1 MKVEK
6 IILRDSAD
14 TQFDDLITF
23 EEKQLLEDIYS
34 RFFLLYLGENSWL
47 WVSASAFLLLTY
59 LYFLAQADDFFMKM
73 LREALSFLLQKWIN
87 RGSEKF

>member
-1 MKVEK
+1 MSNFK
-6 IILRDSAD
+6 IC
-14 TQFDDLITF
+14 
-23 EEKQLLEDIYS
+23 LLEGIYS
-34 RFFLLYLGENSWL
+34 WFFLLYLGESSWL

-59 LYFLAQADDFFMKM
+59 LHFLAQADDFFMKM